1 MVYVPLCSIFTMDA
15 VEVTSKLVEDV
26 RVLGKR
32 LRRVKDEV
40 ESALRVKRVK
50 GDVYERAAAL
60 EIQRVFRGWSLR
72 RSIPSLPK
80 NWAKMS
86 DVRRRTYA
94 LKDRWTLLEWNLVKI
109 KDIFRKCL

>member
-1 MVYVPLCSIFTMDA
+1 MVYVLMWIECTMDA

-50 GDVYERAAAL
+50 GNVYERAAAV

-72 RSIPSLPK
+72 RSPSLPK
-80 NWAKMS
+80 SWAKMS
-86 DVRRRTYA
+86 DMRRRAYA
-94 LKDRWTLLEWNLVKI
+94 LKCRWTLLEWNLVKI
-109 KDIFRKCL
+109 KDISRKLW